1 MHKGTGTLRTF
12 LVILI
17 LKKEIIWS
25 SPRGVIYT
33 IKFNSSENRHFVVES
48 YTPVYTPKRYRNH
61 FGQLLEHSPYCER
74 DIRKPE
80 KLETHDEKGDFL
92 LKSKKNI

>member
-12 LVILI
+12 LGNIDFKEGDYVVI
-17 LKKEIIWS
+17 
-25 SPRGVIYT
+25 PRGVIYT
-33 IKFNSSENRHFVVES
+33 IKFNSSENRLFVVES

-74 DIRKPE
+74 DLRKPE
-80 KLETHDEKGDFL
+80 KLETHNEKRL
-92 LKSKKNI
+92 CY